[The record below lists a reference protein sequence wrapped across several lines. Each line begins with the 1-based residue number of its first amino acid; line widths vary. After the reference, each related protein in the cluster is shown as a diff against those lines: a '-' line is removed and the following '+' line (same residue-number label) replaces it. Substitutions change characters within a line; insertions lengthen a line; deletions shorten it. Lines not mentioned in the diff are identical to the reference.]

1 MEIQEIWKD
10 IQGYEGLY
18 QISNLG
24 RVKSLE
30 RIIITSNNI
39 TKKIS
44 EKILKPCLRKN
55 GYYSIVLQKNNKSKY
70 YTIHRLVAK
79 EFIPNPDNLP
89 QVNHK
94 DENKLNNNVDNLEW
108 CTSKY
113 NNNYGTHNERHALAR
128 SKTVYQYSLSKKLL
142 SIWKS
147 THDVNYKL
155 GYHQGNIAACCRG
168 ERKTAYNCIW
178 SYEKLE

>member
-1 MEIQEIWKD
+1 MTKEIWKD

-24 RVKSLE
+24 RIKSLE
-30 RIIITSNNI
+30 RMIITSNNI

-79 EFIPNPDNLP
+79 EFIPNPNNLP

-94 DENKLNNNVDNLEW
+94 DENKTNNNVNNLEW

-113 NNNYGTHNERHALAR
+113 NINYGSHNERQSLSR
-128 SKTVYQYSLSKKLL
+128 SKTVYQYSLDKKLL
-142 SIWKS
+142 NVWKN

>member
-1 MEIQEIWKD
+1 MTKEIWKD

-24 RVKSLE
+24 RIKSLE
-30 RIIITSNNI
+30 RMIITSNNI

-79 EFIPNPDNLP
+79 EFIPNPNNLP

-94 DENKLNNNVDNLEW
+94 DGNKLNNNINNLEW
-108 CTSKY
+108 CTNSDNTQHGYDNKLYKY
-113 NNNYGTHNERHALAR
+113 KSRCHAINVLCGCCLDMMRCKSRVNKVRHQIISLASCVNE
-128 SKTVYQYSLSKKLL
+128 
-142 SIWKS
+142 
-147 THDVNYKL
+147 
-155 GYHQGNIAACCRG
+155 
-168 ERKTAYNCIW
+168 
-178 SYEKLE
+178 

>member
-1 MEIQEIWKD
+1 MEIQELWKD

-30 RIIITSNNI
+30 RIIVTNNGI

-44 EKILKPCLRKN
+44 EKILKPYIKGTGYYNIVLRKD
-55 GYYSIVLQKNNKSKY
+55 SKTKCY
-70 YTIHRLVAK
+70 FVHRLVAN

-113 NNNYGTHNERHALAR
+113 NNNYGTHNERHALTR
-128 SKTVYQYSLSKKLL
+128 SKTVYQYSLDKKLL
-142 SIWKS
+142 SVWKS

-155 GYHQGNIAACCRG
+155 GYHQGNIAVCCRV